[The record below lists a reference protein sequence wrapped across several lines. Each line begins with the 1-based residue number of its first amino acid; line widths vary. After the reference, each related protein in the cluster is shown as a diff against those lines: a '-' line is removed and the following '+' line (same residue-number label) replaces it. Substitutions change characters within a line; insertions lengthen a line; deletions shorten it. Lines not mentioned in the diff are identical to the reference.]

1 MAGYT
6 APAISYPHAPYPPA
20 QIPVSGVQ
28 QVASSDPHQQHQP
41 APAYQYEPPPP
52 PPQLQQQQ
60 QQAIPTAYNGT
71 GQTSPN
77 SHAQGAQGEGQ
88 KGNRLRKACDSCSI
102 RKVKCDESGPPCRA
116 CAVLDIPCT
125 FDRPSR
131 RRGPPNRHAEAI
143 KKRRLEETSGDSF
156 SSPTSP
162 NNVAATLAS
171 FSSHQVLSAESI
183 CPFPILELLVDDFF
197 TYIHPLVP
205 FPHEPSFRAA
215 FKHREDL
222 NNPAFLALL
231 ASMVGILVASFPR
244 KPRQHLK
251 AQRRQDLFPNSM
263 SLVERCHKVAV
274 EARGPGYLD
283 KELSVYDAATSYFL
297 GLAGAYTFN
306 WRACRLYFGETL
318 SMLRILGVHKTKE
331 PGFNPDVMQVALG
344 ITGIGLE
351 ARPEQIDFIKQ
362 EIGRRIFWIMFVGI
376 RSMQQLGASFGELII
391 PPPTPN
397 EPYPPLPL
405 EVDDEYIYVDHVDP
419 QPPGLI
425 SKLTGY
431 NLGIQI
437 YMTCTPLATMELAYG
452 IDEVFDWNR
461 QMRVLGDCLRAVQR
475 TLDAIPEELMLQPG
489 SQPGEF
495 AQTSDRARIYPEFS
509 AGDDKKW
516 IPNTMES
523 RLKIQYEIQKA
534 NIYASQLGTRSYI
547 VEKYWNF
554 LEVRKRDEM
563 NGGRIGGSNGQ
574 VTSPGLMSSSLDD
587 LASRSASDNYEAIE
601 TMITNEREN
610 IVKDLLAVLGSISQ
624 VNMEPNGAS
633 FINKIR
639 QIASTL
645 IDTPQNRKGPLAM
658 KADEYLGRFLE
669 VLMRLERVTPMGR
682 KTSTAGSTAE
692 GTNLASNTNNA
703 NANTFVTDAKFLFH
717 EGDPDEVD
725 EEELNSWADLR
736 EQQNRFAQMGGFLA
750 DI

>member
-1 MAGYT
+1 MSGYT
-6 APAISYPHAPYPPA
+6 ASGNTYPHAPYPAA
-20 QIPVSGVQ
+20 QLPVAGVQ
-28 QVASSDPHQQHQP
+28 QVAGTDPQLQNPPPHSHQQHQP
-41 APAYQYEPPPP
+41 PQPYQYDPPPP
-52 PPQLQQQQ
+52 PPQLQLQQQ
-60 QQAIPTAYNGT
+60 QGIPAAYSNAPPTPANG
-71 GQTSPN
+71 
-77 SHAQGAQGEGQ
+77 HAQPGQQHGSPASGGDGQ

-125 FDRPSR
+125 FERPSR

-143 KKRRLEETSGDSF
+143 KKRRLEGPSEPSF

-162 NNVAATLAS
+162 SNVAATLAS
-171 FSSHQVLSAESI
+171 FSSHAVLSAESI

-197 TYIHPLVP
+197 TYIHPLAP

-251 AQRRQDLFPNSM
+251 AQHRQDLFPNSM

-283 KELSVYDAATSYFL
+283 KDLSVYDAATSYFL
-297 GLAGAYTFN
+297 GLAGAYTFD
-306 WRACRLYFGETL
+306 WKSCRLYFGETL
-318 SMLRILGVHKTKE
+318 SISRILGAHRAKD
-331 PGFNPDVMQVALG
+331 PGFNADVMPAAFGIAATGFEPRVEQV
-344 ITGIGLE
+344 
-351 ARPEQIDFIKQ
+351 DFIKQ

-419 QPPGLI
+419 QPPGLM
-425 SKLTGY
+425 SKLTGF

-452 IDEVFDWNR
+452 IDEVFDWSR
-461 QMRVLGDCLRAVQR
+461 QMRVLGDCLRAVKR
-475 TLDAIPEELMLQPG
+475 TLDVVPQELMLQPG

-495 AQTSDRARIYPEFS
+495 ASSDRAYFPPGPEFG
-509 AGDDKKW
+509 AGDDRKW
-516 IPNTMES
+516 VPGALES

-554 LEVRKRDEM
+554 LEVRKGNEM
-563 NGGRIGGSNGQ
+563 NGGRTGSSGGQ
-574 VTSPGLMSSSLDD
+574 LTSPGLMSSGLDG
-587 LASRSASDNYEAIE
+587 LSSRSTTDNYEAIE
-601 TMITNEREN
+601 TMISNERES
-610 IVKDLLAVLGSISQ
+610 IVKDLLRVLGSISQ

-645 IDTPQNRKGPLAM
+645 IDTPQNRKGPLAI
-658 KADEYLGRFLE
+658 KAEEYLGRFLE
-669 VLMRLERVTPMGR
+669 VLMKLERVGPGGPR
-682 KTSTAGSTAE
+682 
-692 GTNLASNTNNA
+692 ASG
-703 NANTFVTDAKFLFH
+703 VPS
-717 EGDPDEVD
+717 DPDEID

-736 EQQNRFAQMGGFLA
+736 DQQNRFAQAGGFLG
-750 DI
+750 DF